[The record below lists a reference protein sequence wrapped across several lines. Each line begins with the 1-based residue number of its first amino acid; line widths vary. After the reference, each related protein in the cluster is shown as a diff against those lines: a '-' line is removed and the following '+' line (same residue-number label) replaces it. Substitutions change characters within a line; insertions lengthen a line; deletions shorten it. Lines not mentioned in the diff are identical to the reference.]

1 MADRYVT
8 KISRDGRGRIAALC
22 DDGAHW
28 SPRPVADV
36 MADIES
42 GTHSYFAVWTYGKT
56 TIRVTSNGVGKYLR
70 TDKEPSGRNNL
81 EELPEA

>member
-1 MADRYVT
+1 
-8 KISRDGRGRIAALC
+8 
-22 DDGAHW
+22 
-28 SPRPVADV
+28 

-42 GTHSYFAVWTYGKT
+42 GTHSYFAVWTYGMT
-56 TIRVTSNGVGKYLR
+56 TIRVADNGTGKYLR